1 MLHGQFGNVLLY
13 YRSLFDNDGL
23 KLIMEEFRN
32 HRIWFFKELQ
42 ATAKQDDIVS
52 SLRDESFQ
60 FSLFKKKFQSETVK
74 REEMIRFL
82 TKSSHDSCKVRN
94 VLTRHHVS
102 SKVYDPKEVESGRY
116 EKWKGLSKS
125 ASSSESYSMILPPPN
140 VTGRLHVGHALT
152 LAIQD
157 CFVRF
162 QRMKGKTVN
171 WIPGLDHAGIGT
183 TF

>member
-1 MLHGQFGNVLLY
+1 
-13 YRSLFDNDGL
+13 
-23 KLIMEEFRN
+23 
-32 HRIWFFKELQ
+32 
-42 ATAKQDDIVS
+42 
-52 SLRDESFQ
+52 
-60 FSLFKKKFQSETVK
+60 
-74 REEMIRFL
+74 MIRFL

-183 TF
+183 TFYVHSLTLPTQPPYTSFHSTYSTHTQRHNLLWRDI